1 MVSCVSAW
9 IAGIAYAFSSR
20 QALILS
26 THPLNSLLSQL
37 FTLTASQNLQRL
49 EGEICPVPG
58 LFSWR

>member
-1 MVSCVSAW
+1 MISCLSPW
-9 IAGIAYAFSSR
+9 IISIAYAFSSR

-26 THPLNSLLSQL
+26 THPLNILLNQF
-37 FTLTASQNLQRL
+37 FTLTASQNLGL